1 MSTIALSLPLPVA
14 LPAVNSAVGGRRE
27 DSVRSAIQLILA
39 GNQQERKTF
48 ERRRDARFPYPHPV
62 HLTPLDR
69 DDLPQTAETFVVLGK
84 QISEQG
90 FDFFHRLPIAERR
103 VIASLPN
110 GTNGW
115 IGLRLE
121 LTWCRFN
128 RHGWYDNGGRFLG
141 LVDSPLAR

>member
-14 LPAVNSAVGGRRE
+14 LSAVNATVGSRRD
-27 DSVRSAIQLILA
+27 DSVRSAIQSILA

-48 ERRRDARFPYPHPV
+48 ERRRETRFPYPHPV
-62 HLTPLDR
+62 HITPLD
-69 DDLPQTAETFVVLGK
+69 DDDQPRQGETIVVLGK
-84 QISEQG
+84 QLSEHG
-90 FDFFHRLPIAERR
+90 LDFFHRLPIADRR
-103 VIASLPN
+103 VIASLPS
-110 GTNGW
+110 GQNGW

-141 LVDSPLAR
+141 LVDSPLAS